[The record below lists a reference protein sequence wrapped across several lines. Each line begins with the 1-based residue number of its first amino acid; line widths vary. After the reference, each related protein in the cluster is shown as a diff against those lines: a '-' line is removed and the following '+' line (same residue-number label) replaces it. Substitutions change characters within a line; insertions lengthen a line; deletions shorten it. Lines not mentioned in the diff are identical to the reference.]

1 MNNQTIRSVIVG
13 LAFFASSLTSFKANA
28 GLLVEFNTNFGAFEV
43 ELFDTQTPI
52 SVANFLSYANS
63 GAYDNTVIHRSINNF
78 VIQGGGYLTTGAAIP
93 TSGTIV
99 DEIGISNLR
108 GTIAYA
114 NTGSPNSA
122 TSQWYFNTVDNT
134 FLDTGYTVFGQVR
147 GTGMTIVDQINAL
160 PTVNAGGPFTNL
172 PVINPSNPLFVS
184 NLAVIQSITA
194 VPTSLTGVPEPGS
207 ILLLSVGLT
216 VAACRLRSRRRTN
229 AGI

>member
-1 MNNQTIRSVIVG
+1 MNKQTFRSVMVG
-13 LAFFASSLTSFKANA
+13 LAFFTSCLASSIANA
-28 GLLVEFNTNFGAFEV
+28 GLLVEFNMNFGAFEV

-78 VIQGGGYLTTGAAIP
+78 VIQGGGYLTTGAPIP
-93 TSGTIV
+93 TSGTIA

-134 FLDTGYTVFGQVR
+134 FLDTGYTVFGQIR

-160 PTVNAGGPFTNL
+160 PTVNIGGPFTNL
-172 PVINPSNPLFVS
+172 PVINPSNPLFES
-184 NLAVIQSITA
+184 NLAFIHSITT
-194 VPTSLTGVPEPGS
+194 VPSLAAVPEPGS
-207 ILLLSVGLT
+207 IWLLSVGLA
-216 VAACRLRSRRRTN
+216 VAAFRSRRRTN
-229 AGI
+229 G